1 MADLEAKFR
10 IITDK
15 SSIEQATR
23 AVAEVKKSTQ
33 EAERSLAGFQRHF
46 EMIGRAGEQFTRVGL
61 RMAAAGTA
69 IMAPMMLAAN
79 SYVRNAG
86 MAEASSRQWLK
97 TTDQLAA
104 AQQRVGRV
112 IAQETLPYMEKMAQL
127 ANAAA
132 AFGERHPE
140 AVRALVMTGVGL
152 AAGGAGLTII
162 GQAANAIS
170 LLGTSAA
177 RLGLAPALGGAALGL
192 GGAVLGGVGAGLGAT
207 QYLASQGFKANIFGV
222 PLEARNLGEYP
233 VAGLYAATKL
243 LGGSEQEATQNA
255 LALAQA
261 LGMVSVNVQQA
272 TARIEDSPWFG
283 RGLEM
288 FAQFSLQQKYAQADY
303 YREMLRA
310 GYDFQRNMRYQE
322 EAFGVQ
328 RAIAVR
334 NHNIQMSY
342 AEQDFQ
348 RQRQIN
354 ADQFQRQLM
363 LSEQEYYY
371 QRGIAARNF
380 AISARRAEEDYTL
393 QTARNEEDHRI
404 RLRNI
409 ARTGNATAWL
419 EEMRSYQ
426 LSERRRKEDYEIAR
440 RRAKEDFDL
449 AQGDARTAYERQR
462 AIALENFAIQERIQA
477 ESYAIQ
483 RQRAQENFERQIADQ
498 EAQFARQMRIAAE
511 QHAIQMN
518 RFETDFATEK
528 ERQATAFKLSLMELG
543 AFRDEYGAILDG
555 IKPKF
560 TEFLNS
566 GIVDPLNQVRGM
578 AGLQELPAVVMRD
591 AAAAGWSGGS
601 AVPGGGG
608 GGGSGGFGGPGGFG
622 GGGGGFRAGG
632 GYVGYGLYRLGEA
645 GYEYVLDH
653 ATTKLWESRLGGPLT
668 PGALRAGTVDA
679 LEITFRGEVPAGVD
693 LRAIEA
699 AVSRQI
705 ADKYRRVTARVRR

>member
-15 SSIEQATR
+15 TSVDQASK

-46 EMIGRAGEQFTRVGL
+46 EMIGRAGEQFTRIGL
-61 RMAAAGTA
+61 RMAATGTA

-127 ANAAA
+127 ANTAA

-152 AAGGAGLTII
+152 TAGGAGLTII

-170 LLGTSAA
+170 LMGTSAA
-177 RLGLAPALGGAALGL
+177 RLGLGGAALGL
-192 GGAVLGGVGAGLGAT
+192 GGAVMGGVGAGLGVT
-207 QYLASQGFKANIFGV
+207 QYLASQGFKANIAGV

-261 LGMVSVNVQQA
+261 LGMVSANAQQA

-288 FAQFSLQQKYAQADY
+288 FAQFSLQQKYAQTDY

-348 RQRQIN
+348 RQRQLN
-354 ADQFQRQLM
+354 ANQFQRQLM

-380 AISARRAEEDYTL
+380 AISVRRAAEDYQL
-393 QTARNEEDHRI
+393 QTSRSEEDHRI

-409 ARTGNATAWL
+409 ARTGNATGWL

-426 LSERRRKEDYEIAR
+426 LSERRRKEDYDIAR
-440 RRAKEDFDL
+440 RRAKEDYEL
-449 AQGDARTAYERQR
+449 AQSDARTAYERQR
-462 AIALENFAIQERIQA
+462 KVALENFAIQEKIQA
-477 ESYAIQ
+477 ENYTIQQQ
-483 RQRAQENFERQIADQ
+483 RQQENFDRQIADQ
-498 EAQFARQMRIAAE
+498 EAQFARQMRIATE

-528 ERQATAFKLSLMELG
+528 ERQAIFFKLQLAGLG
-543 AFRDEYGAILDG
+543 AFRDEYGAMLDG
-555 IKPKF
+555 VKPKF
-560 TEFLNS
+560 VEFLNS
-566 GIVDPLNQVRGM
+566 GIVDPLNQIRGM
-578 AGLQELPAVVMRD
+578 AGLQELPMVVMQQV
-591 AAAAGWSGGS
+591 AAFSGGP
-601 AVPGGGG
+601 A
-608 GGGSGGFGGPGGFG
+608 SGGASG
-622 GGGGGFRAGG
+622 GGGGGFRASG
-632 GYVGYGLYRLGEA
+632 GYVGYGNYRLGEG

-653 ATTKLWESRLGGPLT
+653 ATTKLWESKLGGPLT
-668 PGALRAGTVDA
+668 QGALRAGVADS
-679 LEITFRGEVPAGVD
+679 LEITFKGEVPAGID

-705 ADKYRRVTARVRR
+705 ADKYRRVTARVRQ

>member
-61 RMAAAGTA
+61 HMAAAGTA

-140 AVRALVMTGVGL
+140 AVRALVTVGTGLV
-152 AAGGAGLTII
+152 AGGAGLTVI
-162 GQAANAIS
+162 GQAANALS
-170 LLGTSAA
+170 GLA
-177 RLGLAPALGGAALGL
+177 RLAPIGSVAGGAALGL
-192 GGAVLGGVGAGLGAT
+192 GGAVLGGAALGAGT
-207 QYLASQGFKANIFGV
+207 VQYLASRGFATNLFGV

-233 VAGLYAATKL
+233 VAAVHGLSKL
-243 LGGSEQEATQNA
+243 LGASERDATVNA

-261 LGMVSVNVQQA
+261 LGMVSVNAQQA

-380 AISARRAEEDYTL
+380 AISARRAEEDYRL
-393 QTARNEEDHRI
+393 QTHRNEEDHRI

-449 AQGDARTAYERQR
+449 AQSDARTAYERQR
-462 AIALENFAIQERIQA
+462 KIALENFAIQEKIQA
-477 ESYAIQ
+477 ENYAIQ
-483 RQRAQENFERQIADQ
+483 RQRQQDNFERQIADQ

-518 RFETDFATEK
+518 RFEADFATEK
-528 ERQATAFKLSLMELG
+528 ERQETFFKLQLAGLG
-543 AFRDEYGAILDG
+543 AFRDEYGAMLDG

-591 AAAAGWSGGS
+591 ASVGS

-632 GYVGYGLYRLGEA
+632 GYVGYGLYRMGER
-645 GYEYVLDH
+645 GYEFVLDH
-653 ATTKLWESRLGGPLT
+653 TTTKMWENRLGGPLT
-668 PGALRAGTVDA
+668 QGALRSGTADT
-679 LEITFRGEVPAGVD
+679 LEITFRGEVPAGLD
-693 LRAIEA
+693 MRAIEA